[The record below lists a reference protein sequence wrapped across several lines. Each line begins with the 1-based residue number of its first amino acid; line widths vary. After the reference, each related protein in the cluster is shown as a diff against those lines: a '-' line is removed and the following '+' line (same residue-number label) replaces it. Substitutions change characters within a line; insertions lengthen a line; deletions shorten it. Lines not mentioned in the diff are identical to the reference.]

1 MTEVCSLDIMSSL
14 RCSVQGCAP
23 LSSLDSLKVT
33 LTGIAGRIVSPY
45 SLQEW
50 SLRRPEQLSFSIPA
64 SEALV
69 CKDPDWR
76 VTLLGRLQRDVKGVR
91 AQAIITLSSK
101 GSPVD
106 FLKALGY
113 VVEKERKREGFVA
126 ESMEQ
131 FHTYLYKEEDM
142 LRVEVVSECQ
152 QENLDMHLER
162 LYAYA
167 LLLSP
172 AVSFERG
179 S

>member
-1 MTEVCSLDIMSSL
+1 MSSL
-14 RCSVQGCAP
+14 RCSVQGSAP

-33 LTGIAGRIVSPY
+33 LTGVAGRPVSPY
-45 SLQEW
+45 NLQEW

-69 CKDPDWR
+69 CKDPAWR
-76 VTLLGRLQRDVKGVR
+76 VTLLGRLQRDVEGVR
-91 AQAIITLSSK
+91 AQAIISLTSNC
-101 GSPVD
+101 SPID

-113 VVEKERKREGFVA
+113 VVERDRKREGFAV

-131 FHTYLYKEEDM
+131 FHTYVYKEEQE
-142 LRVEVVSECQ
+142 LRVEVESECQ
-152 QENLDMHLER
+152 QENLDLHLER

-172 AVSFERG
+172 LVSFEKG